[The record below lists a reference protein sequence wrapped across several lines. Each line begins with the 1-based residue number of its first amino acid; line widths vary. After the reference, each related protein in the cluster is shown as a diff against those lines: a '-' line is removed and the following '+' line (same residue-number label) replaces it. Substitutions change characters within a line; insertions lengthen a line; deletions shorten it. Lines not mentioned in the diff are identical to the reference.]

1 MSIVSLQMFTDSK
14 GLKEHERG
22 GGRNSYKSCE
32 KFGKFKFV
40 VLIIASIMQ

>member
-14 GLKEHERG
+14 GLKENERG
-22 GGRNSYKSCE
+22 GGRNSSKSCE

-40 VLIIASIMQ
+40 VLIIALIIQ